1 MLRAAATVLLLSG
14 LTAGPVLAQEGDVG
28 AQVES
33 IRQKVRDAAKRA
45 RDAQEAEE
53 AARAEASKLLEGLGT
68 DAIPHLLKIV
78 ENADEA
84 AADFDPDFIARARAA
99 LERLGW
105 VSPEQKERMA
115 ELLQAIKDDD
125 FDPLEDGFAVVEC
138 GLHAVKELDT
148 ALQSPEL
155 QKPEMAKQRLV
166 MLKLLGGLGAAGRFE
181 VLPALVRHLGAA
193 GAAEQ
198 RAAARGLGRTGDQPV
213 DEMGEPD
220 EARLKA
226 LDAAVTAHKVVAPL
240 LALATHGTDAGARGA
255 AAAALGGLKRKDAVA
270 GLVPLAGGTHADVA
284 AAASDALAALTG
296 QELAGAAW
304 AKWWGGASGQYP
316 AQVAVPAKA
325 PGK

>member
-14 LTAGPVLAQEGDVG
+14 LAAGPVFAQEEDVG
-28 AQVES
+28 AKVEA
-33 IRQKVRDAAKRA
+33 IRQKVRDAAKLA
-45 RDAQEAEE
+45 REAQSAEE
-53 AARAEASKLLEGLGT
+53 AARAEASRLLEGLGA

-138 GLHAVKELDT
+138 GLHAVKELDK
-148 ALQSPEL
+148 ALQSAEL
-155 QKPEMAKQRLV
+155 QKPEMGKQRVV

-181 VLPALVRHLGAA
+181 VLPVLVRHLGAK

-198 RAAARGLGRTGDQPV
+198 GAAARGLGRTGDQPV

-220 EARLKA
+220 VARLKA

-240 LALATHGTDAGARGA
+240 LALATHGADAAAREAATDA
-255 AAAALGGLKRKDAVA
+255 LGQLKRKDAVA
-270 GLVPLAGGTHADVA
+270 GLVALAGGSNAGVA
-284 AAASDALAALTG
+284 AAANAALTAVTG
-296 QELAGAAW
+296 QELEGAAW
-304 AKWWGGASGQYP
+304 ANWWGGASGEYP

-325 PGK
+325 PGR